1 MKRTYLKP
9 ETMIVHVTCL
19 PLLGAFSEPET
30 MRINVDNDT
39 SLDPSAAFARGNSI
53 WEDDND

>member
-53 WEDDND
+53 W